1 MPGQGGEFTSHF
13 SSQFNQELRK
23 SAQPRARD
31 GRRGRKADRR
41 RRSPRSTTGNENMAR
56 SVIGGDL
63 HVNQLEIY
71 LDEECRRILAR
82 RQPAAGDLRLV
93 FAVIKAVTDIER
105 IGDSAKSVARMAIK
119 MVEAKPTGP
128 VPSLQHLGELV
139 REMVQ
144 NAIGAFAGMDV
155 NVALEVE
162 RADIEADDEY
172 RSVMRTLTTRMT
184 EDPKVIDWAL
194 NLIMAA
200 RALERAG
207 DHAKNISEYLIY
219 LVQGK
224 DVRHVSIEDR
234 ERQVQNH
241 ASKSTPSAQRI
252 AARFSSPLPA
262 TSWISARP
270 CPKVGAWPL
279 LHPLPRLGRYRPSA
293 IICATGGN
301 VAV

>member
-13 SSQFNQELRK
+13 SSQFNQELENL
-23 SAQPRARD
+23 
-31 GRRGRKADRR
+31 
-41 RRSPRSTTGNENMAR
+41 RSRVLAMGGVVEKQIGDAVTALATGNENMAR

-63 HVNQLEIY
+63 HVNQLEVY

-119 MVEAKPTGP
+119 LIEAKPAGS
-128 VPSLQHLGELV
+128 VPSLQRLGELV
-139 REMVQ
+139 REMVHK
-144 NAIGAFAGMDV
+144 AIGAFAGMDV
-155 NVALEVE
+155 NVALEVA
-162 RADIEADDEY
+162 RADIAADDEY
-172 RSVMRTLTTRMT
+172 RSVMRALTTRMT
-184 EDPKVIDWAL
+184 EDPKAIDWAL
-194 NLIMAA
+194 NLILAA

-234 ERQVQNH
+234 ERQVQSH
-241 ASKSTPSAQRI
+241 ASQTTPQR
-252 AARFSSPLPA
+252 
-262 TSWISARP
+262 
-270 CPKVGAWPL
+270 
-279 LHPLPRLGRYRPSA
+279 
-293 IICATGGN
+293 N
-301 VAV
+301 D

>member
-13 SSQFNQELRK
+13 SSQFNQEL
-23 SAQPRARD
+23 D
-31 GRRGRKADRR
+31 NL
-41 RRSPRSTTGNENMAR
+41 RSRVLAMGGVVEKQIGDAVTAIATGNENMAR

-119 MVEAKPTGP
+119 LVEAKPTGT

-139 REMVQ
+139 REMVH
-144 NAIGAFAGMDV
+144 NAIGAFAAMDV

-162 RADIEADDEY
+162 RADIAADDEY
-172 RSVMRTLTTRMT
+172 RTVMRTLTTRMS
-184 EDPKVIDWAL
+184 EDPKVIDWSL

-234 ERQVQNH
+234 ERQVQDRAAQN
-241 ASKSTPSAQRI
+241 TPQR
-252 AARFSSPLPA
+252 
-262 TSWISARP
+262 
-270 CPKVGAWPL
+270 
-279 LHPLPRLGRYRPSA
+279 
-293 IICATGGN
+293 N
-301 VAV
+301 D

>member
-1 MPGQGGEFTSHF
+1 MTGQGGEFTSHF
-13 SSQFNQELRK
+13 SSQFNQELENL
-23 SAQPRARD
+23 
-31 GRRGRKADRR
+31 
-41 RRSPRSTTGNENMAR
+41 RSRVLAMGNVVEKQIGDAVTALATGNENMAR

-119 MVEAKPTGP
+119 LIEAKPTGT
-128 VPSLQHLGELV
+128 VPSLAHLGELV

-144 NAIGAFAGMDV
+144 KAIGAFAGMDV
-155 NVALEVE
+155 NVALQVE
-162 RADIEADDEY
+162 RADIEADAEY
-172 RSVMRTLTTRMT
+172 RTVMRTLTTRMT
-184 EDPKVIDWAL
+184 EDPKAIDWAL

-234 ERQVQNH
+234 ERQVQTRAAQN
-241 ASKSTPSAQRI
+241 TPQR
-252 AARFSSPLPA
+252 
-262 TSWISARP
+262 
-270 CPKVGAWPL
+270 
-279 LHPLPRLGRYRPSA
+279 
-293 IICATGGN
+293 N
-301 VAV
+301 D

>member
-1 MPGQGGEFTSHF
+1 MQRGISMTGQGGEFTSHF
-13 SSQFNQELRK
+13 SSQFNQELENLR
-23 SAQPRARD
+23 SRVLAMGSVVERQI
-31 GRRGRKADRR
+31 ADAVAALA
-41 RRSPRSTTGNENMAR
+41 SGNENMAR

-71 LDEECRRILAR
+71 LDDECRRILAR

-119 MVEAKPTGP
+119 MVEAKPGGP

-139 REMVQ
+139 REMVSK
-144 NAIGAFAGMDV
+144 AIGAFAVMDV
-155 NVALEVE
+155 NLALEVE
-162 RADIEADDEY
+162 RADIAADEEY
-172 RSVMRTLTTRMT
+172 RAVMRTLTTRMT
-184 EDPKVIDWAL
+184 EDSTAIDWAL

-224 DVRHVSIEDR
+224 DVRHVSLEDR
-234 ERQVQNH
+234 ERQVQDH
-241 ASKSTPSAQRI
+241 AQRNDE
-252 AARFSSPLPA
+252 
-262 TSWISARP
+262 
-270 CPKVGAWPL
+270 
-279 LHPLPRLGRYRPSA
+279 PRK
-293 IICATGGN
+293 T
-301 VAV
+301 

>member
-1 MPGQGGEFTSHF
+1 MTGQGGEFTSHF
-13 SSQFNQELRK
+13 SSQFNQEL
-23 SAQPRARD
+23 D
-31 GRRGRKADRR
+31 NL
-41 RRSPRSTTGNENMAR
+41 RSRVLAMGGVVEKQIGDAVTAIATGNENMAR

-119 MVEAKPTGP
+119 LIQAKPTGA

-139 REMVQ
+139 RQMVH

-162 RADIEADDEY
+162 RADIAADNEY

-184 EDPKVIDWAL
+184 EDPKAIDWAL
-194 NLIMAA
+194 NLILAA

-224 DVRHVSIEDR
+224 DVRHVSMEDR
-234 ERQVQNH
+234 ERQVQSH
-241 ASKSTPSAQRI
+241 ASQNTPQR
-252 AARFSSPLPA
+252 
-262 TSWISARP
+262 
-270 CPKVGAWPL
+270 
-279 LHPLPRLGRYRPSA
+279 
-293 IICATGGN
+293 N
-301 VAV
+301 D

>member
-1 MPGQGGEFTSHF
+1 MTGQGGEFTSHF
-13 SSQFNQELRK
+13 SSQFNQELENL
-23 SAQPRARD
+23 
-31 GRRGRKADRR
+31 
-41 RRSPRSTTGNENMAR
+41 RSRVLAMGAVVEKQIGDAVTALATGNENMAR

-63 HVNQLEIY
+63 HVNQLEVY

-119 MVEAKPTGP
+119 LIEAKPAGS
-128 VPSLQHLGELV
+128 VPSLQRLGELV
-139 REMVQ
+139 QEMVHK
-144 NAIGAFAGMDV
+144 AIGAFAGMDV
-155 NVALEVE
+155 NVALEVA
-162 RADIEADDEY
+162 RADIAADDEY

-184 EDPKVIDWAL
+184 DDPKAIDWAL
-194 NLIMAA
+194 NLILAA

-234 ERQVQNH
+234 ERQVQSH
-241 ASKSTPSAQRI
+241 ASQTTPQR
-252 AARFSSPLPA
+252 
-262 TSWISARP
+262 
-270 CPKVGAWPL
+270 
-279 LHPLPRLGRYRPSA
+279 
-293 IICATGGN
+293 N
-301 VAV
+301 D

>member
-1 MPGQGGEFTSHF
+1 MTGQRDEFTQHF
-13 SSQFNQELRK
+13 SSQFNQELENLR
-23 SAQPRARD
+23 SRVLAMGSVVEQQI
-31 GRRGRKADRR
+31 ADAVAAL
-41 RRSPRSTTGNENMAR
+41 TAGNETRAR

-63 HVNQLEIY
+63 HVNALEIY

-119 MVEAKPTGP
+119 MIEANPQGP

-139 REMVQ
+139 REMVKK
-144 NAIGAFAGMDV
+144 AIGAFAGMDV
-155 NVALEVE
+155 NLALEVE
-162 RADIEADDEY
+162 RADIEADQEY
-172 RSVMRTLTTRMT
+172 RSIMRQLTTQMT
-184 EDPKVIDWAL
+184 EDPRAIGWAL
-194 NLIMAA
+194 NLVLAA

-234 ERQVQNH
+234 ERQVQ
-241 ASKSTPSAQRI
+241 SRSTPKA
-252 AARFSSPLPA
+252 
-262 TSWISARP
+262 
-270 CPKVGAWPL
+270 
-279 LHPLPRLGRYRPSA
+279 
-293 IICATGGN
+293 
-301 VAV
+301 